1 MISLRQS
8 VTRSFTAVSPTA
20 VDASAVR
27 RSVALCRFVW
37 NATIKSWASGGYSSP
52 RPSRQREWGESPSA
66 VRVAGQKSHDRQPV
80 GEHSGKRTVLRS
92 TRKDEGPSCVPAL
105 GKNPASQLDS
115 YR

>member
-1 MISLRQS
+1 M
-8 VTRSFTAVSPTA
+8 SPTA

-80 GEHSGKRTVLRS
+80 GEHSGKRTMLRS
-92 TRKDEGPSCVPAL
+92 TRNDESPLPVS
-105 GKNPASQLDS
+105 LDADMHPKFIKLTPVAGFTLNAMAAPD
-115 YR
+115 